1 MLIFNFDKSRLNIWV
16 YKSCLPARKF
26 EEYMADNNPPAVR
39 INKGNMLLLASL
51 TMGLVVFVII
61 IGLGFYIILSE
72 QKQAQ
77 IQCDDIAIDLAKSLN
92 AQNRI
97 GQMNDTIEHTRELIY
112 ISRAN
117 LNMANDSMPAY
128 ANLAD
133 LLLTESVAAS
143 SMVEK
148 ERRNQIDLAVNN
160 CRETVKK
167 LRHTRTEAG
176 NWLMPWFIE
185 NQLYINN
192 VQLVTSNNLSNITSP
207 AIIKDLYKFD
217 LEKHYIEKNSKL
229 YCGNINARLPPP
241 DLKLDFYFS
250 TLPACIE
257 NTISPVRLANQDDFV
272 TSALI
277 FDDKDEKK
285 FNKPEQLPEGVRVLG
300 NMIIHTDNKKGR
312 FNIAAS
318 STATA
323 PGSTSKL
330 P

>member
-1 MLIFNFDKSRLNIWV
+1 
-16 YKSCLPARKF
+16 
-26 EEYMADNNPPAVR
+26 
-39 INKGNMLLLASL
+39 MLLLASL
-51 TMGLVVFVII
+51 AIGLVVFVII

-72 QKQAQ
+72 QKRAQ
-77 IQCDDIAIDLAKSLN
+77 TQCDDIAIDLAKSLN

-97 GQMNDTIEHTRELIY
+97 GQMNDTVEHTRELIY
-112 ISRAN
+112 LSRQSLSIAN
-117 LNMANDSMPAY
+117 NSMPVY

-133 LLLTESVAAS
+133 LLVNESVEAS

-148 ERRNQIDLAVNN
+148 ERLNQIDLAVSN

-167 LRHTRTEAG
+167 LRHARTEAG

-192 VQLVTSNNLSNITSP
+192 VQLVASNNLSNITSP
-207 AIIKDLYKFD
+207 AVIKDLYKFD
-217 LEKHYIEKNSKL
+217 LEKNYIEKNSKL
-229 YCGNINARLPPP
+229 YYGNINAKLPPP
-241 DLKLDFYFS
+241 DLKLNFYFS

-272 TSALI
+272 ATALI

-285 FNKPEQLPEGVRVLG
+285 CNKPEQLPEGVRVLG
-300 NMIIHTDNKKGR
+300 NMIIRTDNKEGR
-312 FNIAAS
+312 FNISAS

-323 PGSTSKL
+323 QGSTTKI